1 MLIFPNNRTEKF
13 KGAIAALVELEQ
25 SEAGMGRYACGEF
38 LSHENEKILKN
49 RGIKKLNSYPCIRRV
64 LKKRHLS
71 GGRSAWMSG
80 AACKCHLPGSDHT
93 DLWKTPDGN
102 IIYVTQPYGID
113 WENLRALVKMGVEMG
128 LEISIGAEST
138 WFPGRTI
145 IIKARNGEN
154 NGKA

>member
-1 MLIFPNNRTEKF
+1 MIIPWKDRTEKF
-13 KGAIAALVELEQ
+13 KKAIATLVDLEQ
-25 SEAGMGRYACGEF
+25 SERGMGHYACGEF
-38 LSHENEKILKN
+38 LSQESEKIL
-49 RGIKKLNSYPCIRRV
+49 RESGIKKLSSRPCIRRV

-102 IIYVTQPYGID
+102 IIYVTQPYGIGWKD
-113 WENLRALVKMGVEMG
+113 LRALVKVGEEMG
-128 LEISIGAEST
+128 LEISIEAEST

-145 IIKARNGEN
+145 IIKARSGEN
-154 NGKA
+154 R